1 MEKATKLLGGWGYI
15 LFIVGGFL
23 GPLTFIF
30 HLVGLAGIICVL
42 IAFFRASKE
51 LGQPKIQSN
60 IIIAIVLYIV
70 AALLFIFLVSS
81 AVLALLHGSGVGA
94 AAFTGGAIISGLI
107 AWILWII
114 GAWFWYQ
121 ASIPLA
127 EGTGVSLYK
136 TGGLL
141 IFIGAITLIVFGLG
155 AIVLLIGEIIQTV
168 AFFTTTEKVP
178 ANSPA

>member
-15 LFIVGGFL
+15 ALIVGSFL
-23 GPLTFIF
+23 GRLSFIF
-30 HLVGLAGIICVL
+30 HLVALAGIICLL
-42 IAFFRASKE
+42 IAFFRAGKE
-51 LGQPKIQSN
+51 LSQPKIQTN

-70 AALLFIFLVSS
+70 ASLLLIFMVGSAIFS
-81 AVLALLHGSGVGA
+81 AVHGLSALTSGV
-94 AAFTGGAIISGLI
+94 IIGGLI
-107 AWILWII
+107 AWILWIV

-127 EGTGVSLYK
+127 DGTGTSLYK

-141 IFIGAITLIVFGLG
+141 IFIGAITIIVFGLG
-155 AIVLLIGEIIQTV
+155 FIVMLIGEIMQTV